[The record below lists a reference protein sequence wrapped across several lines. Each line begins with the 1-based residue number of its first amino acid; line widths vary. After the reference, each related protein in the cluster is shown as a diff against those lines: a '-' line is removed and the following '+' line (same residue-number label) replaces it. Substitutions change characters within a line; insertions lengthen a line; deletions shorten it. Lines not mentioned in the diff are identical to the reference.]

1 MRVERV
7 TFTHTEDSDEGVEK
21 TVYNGTTHVHSLLN
35 VKAIFCSIDKTD
47 DTHKQNYKERQVR
60 ETKRVTQ
67 RVRERKKRGTKRER
81 EYRERVQRNR

>member
-35 VKAIFCSIDKTD
+35 MKAIFCSIDKTD

-67 RVRERKKRGTKRER
+67 REKKRGTKRER